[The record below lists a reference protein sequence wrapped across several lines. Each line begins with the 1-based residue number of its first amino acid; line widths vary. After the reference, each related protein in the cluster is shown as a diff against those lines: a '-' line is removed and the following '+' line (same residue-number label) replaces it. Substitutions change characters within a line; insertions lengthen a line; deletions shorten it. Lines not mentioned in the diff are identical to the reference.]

1 MDWTSIIN
9 TALTVLVAGGGLV
22 TIFTLQDKRYAAML
36 ENINKL
42 IDQWQEIAKDRT
54 ARADELKADL
64 DSKDNKIDALY
75 AEMNELRTKLDH
87 VRTAEAVA
95 NTLKC
100 EKIGCVDR
108 IPPFTK

>member
-42 IDQWQEIAKDRT
+42 IDQWQEIAKDRK

-75 AEMNELRTKLDH
+75 VEMNELRTELDH